1 MFPNP
6 STGEVTL
13 AVDGL
18 RAGVQIQVL
27 DAAGRMV
34 WNQEGMVLQGST
46 VLDLSSLSTGTYNVM
61 LSDERGVRVQRLAIQ
76 R

>member
-1 MFPNP
+1 M
-6 STGEVTL
+6 TL

-34 WNQEGMVLQGST
+34 WNQEGMVLQGNT